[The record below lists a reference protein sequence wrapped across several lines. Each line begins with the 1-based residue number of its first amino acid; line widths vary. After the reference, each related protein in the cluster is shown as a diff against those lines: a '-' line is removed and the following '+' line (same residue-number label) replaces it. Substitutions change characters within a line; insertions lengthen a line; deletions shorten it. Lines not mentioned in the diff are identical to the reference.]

1 MRTKTAALALMV
13 LTCQAAIAA
22 ADDQLVTRQDLARI
36 EVELKAQRALL
47 GGLLR
52 LLQRRLA
59 DDQAALAALGSEAT
73 VGGGDGQ
80 PGTDPPARVQAR
92 PETPDP
98 SRPRKRAGAPIG
110 TVTGKVT
117 LRGASSAWVYVEDVQ
132 RPAQRSAAMN
142 QRDRAFVP
150 GALVVTKGSNVAF
163 PNVDPIFHNVFSMTT
178 GTTFDLGSYPQGE
191 SRTLT
196 MTRTGQIDVFCNLH
210 PQMRGYIFV
219 VPNSMFVKVGDDGRF
234 TLPRVPVGNRRIG
247 VWAPGAAPV
256 VKKVTIAKDQRARLD
271 FELAAAP
278 ARPHARKDGSPY
290 GSYDE

>member
-1 MRTKTAALALMV
+1 MRASKTAALALMV
-13 LTCQAAIAA
+13 LTCHVAVAA
-22 ADDQLVTRQDLARI
+22 ADDQAVTRQDLARI
-36 EVELKAQRALL
+36 EVELKAQRVLL

-59 DDQAALAALGSEAT
+59 EEQAALEALRSEAA
-73 VGGGDGQ
+73 VSSGEGRSS
-80 PGTDPPARVQAR
+80 TDPPART
-92 PETPDP
+92 PEPPEP
-98 SRPRKRAGAPIG
+98 SRPRKRASAPVG
-110 TVTGKVT
+110 TVTGMVA
-117 LRGASSAWVYVEDVQ
+117 LRGARSAWVYVEDVQ
-132 RPAQRSAAMN
+132 RPARRSAAMK
-142 QRDRAFVP
+142 QSDRAFVP

-163 PNVDPIFHNVFSMTT
+163 PNVDPIFHNVFSATM

-191 SRTLT
+191 SRTMT

-219 VPNSMFVKVGDDGRF
+219 VPNPLFVKVGDDGRF
-234 TLPRVPVGNRRIG
+234 TLPKVPVGNRRIG

-256 VKKVTIAKDQRARLD
+256 VKGVTIAKGQSARLD
-271 FELAAAP
+271 FELTAAP